1 MPNINYNEKENY
13 FLIYDHE
20 ANKLAGILYTKYN
33 DQCNNVYNDNS
44 GGDIDMEKRLL
55 KLEAGI
61 DFIKD
66 KLSSHDD
73 ELKKI
78 DDKFD
83 KIDARFDKIDARFDK
98 IDANFDKLND
108 KLDNKLGEINKKF
121 NEFPTKDFMNIS
133 ISNESKSIKIWIY
146 SIILFS
152 LPAFIISIIKL
163 INLYH

>member
-44 GGDIDMEKRLL
+44 VGDIDMEKRLL

-83 KIDARFDKIDARFDK
+83 KIDARFDKIDA
-98 IDANFDKLND
+98 NFDKLND
-108 KLDNKLGEINKKF
+108 KLDNKLGKIDDKF
-121 NEFPTKDFMNIS
+121 DKFPTKDFMKIS
-133 ISNESKSIKIWIY
+133 ISDAVKSIKLWML

-152 LPAFIISIIKL
+152 LSSLIISIIKL
-163 INLYH
+163 FNLHNLFH

>member
-83 KIDARFDKIDARFDK
+83 KIDARFDKIDA
-98 IDANFDKLND
+98 NFDKLND
-108 KLDNKLGEINKKF
+108 KLDNKLGKIDDKF
-121 NEFPTKDFMNIS
+121 DKFPTKDFMKIS
-133 ISNESKSIKIWIY
+133 ISDAVKSIKLWML

-152 LPAFIISIIKL
+152 LSSLIISIIKL
-163 INLYH
+163 FNLHNLFH